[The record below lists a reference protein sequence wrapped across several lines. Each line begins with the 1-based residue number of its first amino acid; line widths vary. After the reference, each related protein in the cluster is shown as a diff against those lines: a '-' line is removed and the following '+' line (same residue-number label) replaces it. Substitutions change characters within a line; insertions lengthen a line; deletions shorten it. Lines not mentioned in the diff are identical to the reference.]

1 MVGKDQYRFNS
12 LSTKNAK
19 QAAIDMARAQLDAA
33 YASAEAGRAI
43 IDNGYTPEVTMASG
57 LDGDT
62 RNSYITELIDRWSK
76 SGVFDL
82 DVVKNKGF
90 TAEFLKGASDE
101 QIQAAIKYVNDL
113 AAASMNDT
121 ALREARE
128 IFASTIDNIDDLN
141 DAFKTGALT

>member
-19 QAAIDMARAQLDAA
+19 QAASDMARAQLDAA

-57 LDGDT
+57 LEGDR
-62 RNSYITELIDRWSK
+62 RNSYIKELIDRWSK

-82 DVVKNKGF
+82 DLVKNKGF
-90 TAEFLKGASDE
+90 TAEFLKDASDD

-113 AAASMNDT
+113 AAAGMNDT

-128 IFASTIDNIDDLN
+128 IFANTIDNIDDLN
-141 DAFKTGALT
+141 DALKTGALT